1 MEGNVPPLKLFLAF
15 LRLGCTAFGG
25 PAMVKYIKDLSC
37 RKNKWVKTEDF
48 DHGVAL
54 VQTIPGATAMQA
66 AAYAGL
72 KAGGGIGSLAAYT
85 GFALPAFVFMT
96 VLSVV
101 YMHAIDLKP
110 VASCFL
116 GFKVIVVAIVANA
129 TISFGRKM
137 VRSWQDVILVVASAA
152 YLVMKGSPVTAILV
166 CAIAGIFIYPAKKGD
181 KSAGHDTKDEEK
193 KDLRQLMASESIRF
207 AGIVTG
213 GVAVILLAF
222 FLLDPFLGKLCALMM
237 KIDFFAYGGGYAS
250 LPLMLHEVVDK
261 RHLLTAKVLMDGIA
275 LGQVTPGP
283 IVITAA
289 FVGYLLRDFVGAAAC
304 TWAIFTP
311 SFLILLIVAP
321 FFENFRHSPVFI
333 RSMRGVLSSFVGLLL
348 AVFIS
353 FVLAISWKL
362 ASILIGIA
370 AFVALYRKIDILW
383 VVIAG
388 GTLAIIFL

>member
-37 RKNKWVKTEDF
+37 RKNKWVRGEDF
-48 DHGVAL
+48 DQGVAL

-72 KAGGGIGSLAAYT
+72 KAGGGVGSLAAYT
-85 GFALPAFVFMT
+85 GFAFPAFIFMT
-96 VLSVV
+96 ILSAV
-101 YMHAIDLKP
+101 YMHAIDLEP
-110 VASCFL
+110 VAACFL

-137 VRSWQDVILVVASAA
+137 VRSWQDVLLVAA
-152 YLVMKGSPVTAILV
+152 AAGYLVMKGSPVTVIIACGL
-166 CAIAGIFIYPAKKGD
+166 AGIFIYPRGGNPKNGIA
-181 KSAGHDTKDEEK
+181 
-193 KDLRQLMASESIRF
+193 ASESKGFRELMSSESVRF
-207 AGIVTG
+207 AGLITG
-213 GVAVILLAF
+213 AVAVVLAGLF
-222 FLLDPFLGKLCALMM
+222 VLDPFVGKLCALMM

-261 RHLLTAKVLMDGIA
+261 RHLLTEKVLMDGIA

-289 FVGYLLRDFVGAAAC
+289 FVGYLLRDVFGAAAC
-304 TWAIFTP
+304 AWAIFTP
-311 SFLILLIVAP
+311 SFLILLITAP
-321 FFENFRHSPVFI
+321 VFENFRHSPVFM
-333 RSMRGVLSSFVGLLL
+333 RCMRGVLSSFVGLLL

-353 FVLAISWKL
+353 FVLAISWKA
-362 ASILIGIA
+362 ASVVIGIA
-370 AFVALYRKIDILW
+370 AFVALYLKVDILY
-383 VVIAG
+383 VVLAG
-388 GTLAIIFL
+388 GGLAVILL

>member
-1 MEGNVPPLKLFLAF
+1 MERNVPPLKLFLAF

-37 RKNKWVKTEDF
+37 KKNNWVKSKDF

-85 GFALPAFVFMT
+85 GFVLPAFLFMT
-96 VLSVV
+96 ILSVV

-129 TISFGRKM
+129 TMSFGKKIIKA
-137 VRSWQDVILVVASAA
+137 WQDVLLVAA
-152 YLVMKGSPVTAILV
+152 AAGYLVMKGSPVTVIVL
-166 CAIAGIFIYPAKKGD
+166 CGLAGIFLYPMHGEGQGAQDGEA
-181 KSAGHDTKDEEK
+181 SRESIVSM
-193 KDLRQLMASESIRF
+193 LFASEPVRF
-207 AGIVTG
+207 AGIITAI
-213 GVAVILLAF
+213 VAAVMLFLFLIDPLLA
-222 FLLDPFLGKLCALMM
+222 KLCALMM

-250 LPLMLHEVVDK
+250 LPLMLHEIVDN

-289 FVGYLLRDFVGAAAC
+289 FVGYLLKGFLGAAAC

-311 SFLILLIVAP
+311 SFLVLLLVAP
-321 FFENFRHSPVFI
+321 VFERFKNSPVF
-333 RSMRGVLSSFVGLLL
+333 RKCMRGVLASFVGLLL

-353 FVLAISWKL
+353 FVLAISWNA
-362 ASILIGIA
+362 ASVLIGLA
-370 AFVALYRKIDILW
+370 AFIALYRKIDILW
-383 VVIAG
+383 VVLAG
-388 GTLAIIFL
+388 GALAIIFL